1 MQMRHESLKR
11 QLSGVWRFP
20 QDCSLR
26 RSSRPIFSWL
36 RFTNFEHIPHFVLVF
51 LLLTWACKCRLG
63 KEILDLQHYITTLY
77 YMDPSLIF
85 HLQYI
90 LSLSQAGSC
99 NRMNEVPLTHFH
111 LVSHKM
117 LQKIFGTVWKIMEAW
132 IRLRRLLSQESIAD
146 EIREVFGKTLKVVRF
161 TLFNI
166 VDWRNSVHRH
176 YYLQEQSEAP
186 SN

>member
-1 MQMRHESLKR
+1 
-11 QLSGVWRFP
+11 
-20 QDCSLR
+20 
-26 RSSRPIFSWL
+26 
-36 RFTNFEHIPHFVLVF
+36 
-51 LLLTWACKCRLG
+51 
-63 KEILDLQHYITTLY
+63 
-77 YMDPSLIF
+77 
-85 HLQYI
+85 
-90 LSLSQAGSC
+90 
-99 NRMNEVPLTHFH
+99 MNEVRLTHFH